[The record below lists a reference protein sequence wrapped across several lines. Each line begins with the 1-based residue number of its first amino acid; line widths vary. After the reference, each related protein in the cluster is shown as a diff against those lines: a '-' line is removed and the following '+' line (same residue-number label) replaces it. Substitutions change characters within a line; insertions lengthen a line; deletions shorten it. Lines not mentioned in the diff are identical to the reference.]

1 MVLVALLVGALT
13 IPVAGQPTGSISGTV
28 VLAEGGNPLH
38 GASLLLLEYGR
49 TAVTDPDGSYSFENL
64 PPGTYRVHAHMHSL
78 FTDAEQVVQVSAGQE
93 ATLDFRLAI
102 SAVKEEITVTGSAK
116 AELAFDSISSVDT
129 YDAIDL
135 STLSNISLGE
145 ALEHQVGT
153 GIAKRGFG
161 PGAAR
166 PIVRGFDGDRVLI
179 MEDGIRTGTLS
190 SQSGDHGEIIDISLA
205 HRLEVVKGPAA
216 LLYSGNA
223 VGGAVNV
230 IDRHREQYAHPHEG
244 LRGYLGGAGGTTN
257 SLASGSAGF
266 EYGIGQWMLWGD
278 AGAMRSQ
285 DYNTPE
291 GSVYNSRSRMNNGSG
306 GFGWFGNKAYFSVD
320 AKVGRSRFGV
330 PFAQDFHG
338 HHDHDEEEHHED
350 DDHDEGE
357 DHEEGEGHDED
368 EDHEDE
374 DHAEEE
380 ELDRVSLDSMR
391 RSYRVD
397 WGLKQLG
404 GPVSDFSMKLNYV
417 QWQHDEIEA
426 FADGEEE
433 VATTFKNNQFVYRG
447 QFEQRRKGVWGGRF
461 GIWGIGR
468 DYEVTGEEML
478 APQVDQRG
486 LAFFAL
492 EEFQFERV
500 KLEFGARVENQRYT
514 PAFLDREPED
524 HDHDEEEGEMH
535 DDMDMDMDMHEG
547 EDHDEDHDEDHE
559 DEEHG
564 AEPPATVQRAFTGM
578 SASAG
583 IRVDTW
589 NGGAFVGHFTRS
601 YRAPALEELYNYGPH
616 AGNVAFEIGDSTL
629 KAETGIGLEGSLRH
643 RQGAVRGEVNFFYY
657 DFANFIFPFSTGEE
671 MDELQVIEFTQ
682 LDARYVGAE
691 AELSV
696 AMHDTTRLK
705 AGMDFVDARSVETNT
720 PLPRIPPLRGKFGFE
735 LAKGGFRVEPELV
748 IAGAQNDTFVGET
761 RTAGYAVVNLAASY
775 TYARAHVAHQFSLRV
790 FNMADRLYRNHSSF
804 IKDLAPEI
812 GRGLRVGYTLRFF

>member
-1 MVLVALLVGALT
+1 MVMVALLVGALA
-13 IPVAGQPTGSISGTV
+13 IPLAGQSTGSISGTV

-38 GASLLLLEYGR
+38 GASLLLLEHGR
-49 TAVTDPDGSYSFENL
+49 TTVTDPDGTYSFDGL
-64 PPGTYRVHAHMHSL
+64 PPGTYHVHAHMHSL
-78 FTDAEQVVQVSAGQE
+78 FTDDEQVVQVTAGEE

-102 SAVKEEITVTGSAK
+102 TAVKEEITVTGSAK
-116 AELAFDSISSVDT
+116 PELAFDSISSVDT
-129 YDAIDL
+129 YDAVDL

-161 PGAAR
+161 PGPAR

-190 SQSGDHGEIIDISLA
+190 SQSGDHGEIIDIGLA

-244 LRGYLGGAGGTTN
+244 LRGYIGGAGGTTN
-257 SLASGSAGF
+257 SLARGSAGF
-266 EYGIGQWMLWGD
+266 EYGIGRWMLWGD
-278 AGAMRSQ
+278 AGAMRSS
-285 DYNTPE
+285 DYNSPE
-291 GSVYNSRSRMNNGSG
+291 GTIYNSRSRMNNGSG
-306 GFGWFGNKAYFSVD
+306 GFGWFGTKAHFSVD
-320 AKVGRSRFGV
+320 AKVGRSLFGV

-338 HHDHDEEEHHED
+338 H
-350 DDHDEGE
+350 G
-357 DHEEGEGHDED
+357 HEEEGHDED
-368 EDHEDE
+368 EDHEEGEEGEDHEEGEEDE
-374 DHAEEE
+374 DHDEDEHGEEE
-380 ELDRVSLDSMR
+380 ELERVSLDSIR

-397 WGLKQLG
+397 WGLHQLS
-404 GPVSDFSMKLNYV
+404 GPVSDFSVKLNYV
-417 QWQHDEIEA
+417 QWKHDEIEG

-433 VATTFKNNQFVYRG
+433 VATTFRNNQFVYRG

-468 DYEVTGEEML
+468 DYEVTGEEAL

-514 PAFLDREPED
+514 PAFLDRD
-524 HDHDEEEGEMH
+524 ADVHHDEEEEEGEMH
-535 DDMDMDMDMHEG
+535 GEMEMDEDD
-547 EDHDEDHDEDHE
+547 DHDEDHGE
-559 DEEHG
+559 EEHA
-564 AEPPATVQRAFTGM
+564 AEPPETVQRAFTGM

-583 IRVDTW
+583 ILVDTW

-601 YRAPALEELYNYGPH
+601 YRAPALEELYNFGPH

-629 KAETGIGLEGSLRH
+629 KAETGVGLEGSLRH
-643 RQGAVRGEVNFFYY
+643 RQGAVRGEVNFFLY
-657 DFANFIFPFSTGEE
+657 DFSNFIFPFSTGEE

-691 AELSV
+691 AELNV

-705 AGMDFVDARSVETNT
+705 VGMDFVDARSVETNT
-720 PLPRIPPLRGKFGFE
+720 PLPRIPPLRGKFGLE
-735 LAKGGFRVEPELV
+735 LSKGGFQLEPELV